1 MRWRW
6 LRNQSRSKTRIW
18 SAKNAL
24 IQTAGVGSRGPR
36 IEGGW
41 QGGRGDGQGK
51 KLEGGEW
58 KYERQWFLF
67 PDVQPP
73 HQNLYGVF
81 SIPSLLSSVT
91 WMVWGVTLTL
101 FHVGISSLLVGIVP
115 RFVICFLN
123 SVFGLNLWLHWWWPS
138 RGNGGHLIPWSAGQ
152 FVCGANYIVM
162 YEEVEKKKEEALEVS
177 MTFQTTEC
185 SGRESFSYIDYN
197 SGQWGLFWAWF

>member
-1 MRWRW
+1 MLSFKPGGWF
-6 LRNQSRSKTRIW
+6 
-18 SAKNAL
+18 
-24 IQTAGVGSRGPR
+24 AGPQ
-36 IEGGW
+36 EGGW
-41 QGGRGDGQGK
+41 QGGWGGGQDK

-91 WMVWGVTLTL
+91 WMVWGVTLML

-123 SVFGLNLWLHWWWPS
+123 SVFGLNLWLHCWWPLYYLIIWSICMWSQLHCDVQGGGVEEGGGVGGVNDLPNNWVQWS
-138 RGNGGHLIPWSAGQ
+138 RVLQLYW
-152 FVCGANYIVM
+152 
-162 YEEVEKKKEEALEVS
+162 L
-177 MTFQTTEC
+177 
-185 SGRESFSYIDYN
+185 
-197 SGQWGLFWAWF
+197 